1 MTRTVLRVAAIMAT
15 LILLS
20 GCKTLNLMQDKK
32 EESLQ
37 NRLKAYQST
46 LRWGYPGQAYNFLRK
61 DIAAKTPLPANL
73 ANVSVTEYKVIR
85 PPELVSEDQ
94 AAQTAVI
101 GFIFDDRQ
109 VEKTLH
115 DRQLWEYDPE
125 AKTWFRINPIPEYR

>member
-1 MTRTVLRVAAIMAT
+1 MIRTILRVVAILAA
-15 LILLS
+15 LSLLT
-20 GCKTLNLMQDKK
+20 GCKTMNLMQDKK
-32 EESLQ
+32 EETLQ

-61 DIAAKTPLPANL
+61 DIAAETPLPGNL
-73 ANVSVTEYKVIR
+73 GNVSVTEYKVIR
-85 PPELVSEDQ
+85 PPDLVSENQ
-94 AAQTAVI
+94 ATQTAVI

-115 DRQLWEYDPE
+115 DQQLWEYDPE

>member
-1 MTRTVLRVAAIMAT
+1 MTGTVLKTIAILAAI
-15 LILLS
+15 ILLS

-32 EESLQ
+32 EETLQ

-46 LRWGYPGQAYNFLRK
+46 VRWGYPGQAYNFLRQ
-61 DIAAKTPLPANL
+61 DIADKTPVPTNL
-73 ANVSVTEYKVIR
+73 NNISVTDYKVIR
-85 PPELVSEDQ
+85 LPELVSENR

-109 VEKTLH
+109 VEKTVQ

-125 AKTWFRINPIPEYR
+125 AETWFRINPIPEYR